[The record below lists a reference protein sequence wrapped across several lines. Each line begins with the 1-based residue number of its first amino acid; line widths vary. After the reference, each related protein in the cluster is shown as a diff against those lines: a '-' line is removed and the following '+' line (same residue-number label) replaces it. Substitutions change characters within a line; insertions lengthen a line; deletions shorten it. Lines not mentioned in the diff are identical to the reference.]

1 MNPLT
6 VIHSLKKCLS
16 AYSVSGTIVGI
27 GNSVKKQIFLPS
39 RNLHSRVDKQA
50 RSKEIRTIMGERHPG
65 GFNRP
70 F

>member
-50 RSKEIRTIMGERHPG
+50 RSKEIRTIMGEGHPG
-65 GFNRP
+65 RLNRP